1 MGDTVLQIDG
11 DRSRTEVAST
21 LRALAEQLDR
31 GEEVRLVGDGETIAV
46 RPADELAL
54 ELEVEQES
62 NGDREI
68 GVEIELEWTEP
79 SEPPGEAAE
88 AQSRS
93 REGKALSR
101 DHERAQGALSDDA
114 SSPDSASPRQDAT
127 ETTGAG
133 EDDETEELPDV
144 EAPPAAPEETD
155 ADTAV
160 PVDADTIAS
169 LARFEVF
176 QDRADEWRW
185 RLVHRNGNI
194 IAASGEG
201 YTTRQNAE
209 KGMRS
214 VMRNAPGASILRGE

>member
-31 GEEVRLVGDGETIAV
+31 GEEVRLVGDGETIGV
-46 RPADELAL
+46 RPADELAF
-54 ELEVEQES
+54 ELEVEQGS

-68 GVEIELEWTEP
+68 EVEIELEWTEP
-79 SEPPGEAAE
+79 SESPSDAEAASDAEVASE
-88 AQSRS
+88 AAD
-93 REGKALSR
+93 E
-101 DHERAQGALSDDA
+101 LSDAEA
-114 SSPDSASPRQDAT
+114 S
-127 ETTGAG
+127 
-133 EDDETEELPDV
+133 
-144 EAPPAAPEETD
+144 PAAPEETD
-155 ADTAV
+155 VDKAV
-160 PVDADTIAS
+160 PDDAGTIAS
-169 LARFEVF
+169 LARFEVYR
-176 QDRADEWRW
+176 DRADEWRW

>member
-1 MGDTVLQIDG
+1 MTNDPFARPKIPSLTTIAFGADRDCMGDTVLQIDG

-46 RPADELAL
+46 VPADELAF
-54 ELEVEQES
+54 ELEVEEES

-68 GVEIELEWTEP
+68 EVEIELEWTEP
-79 SEPPGEAAE
+79 SEPPGEATGETADAE
-88 AQSRS
+88 
-93 REGKALSR
+93 
-101 DHERAQGALSDDA
+101 D
-114 SSPDSASPRQDAT
+114 
-127 ETTGAG
+127 
-133 EDDETEELPDV
+133 EDDSDELPDA
-144 EAPPAAPEETD
+144 EASPAVPEETD
-155 ADTAV
+155 IDKAV
-160 PVDADTIAS
+160 PDDADTIAS

-194 IAASGEG
+194 IASSGEG

-214 VMRNAPGASILRGE
+214 VMRNAPGASVQRGE

>member
-1 MGDTVLQIDG
+1 MGDTVLKVDG

-31 GEEVRLVGDGETIAV
+31 GEEVRLVGDGETISV
-46 RPADELAL
+46 VPANELAF
-54 ELEVEQES
+54 ELEVEEES

-68 GVEIELEWTEP
+68 EVEIELEWTEP
-79 SEPPGEAAE
+79 SEPPGDAVTESDESDELPNAE
-88 AQSRS
+88 AS
-93 REGKALSR
+93 
-101 DHERAQGALSDDA
+101 
-114 SSPDSASPRQDAT
+114 
-127 ETTGAG
+127 
-133 EDDETEELPDV
+133 
-144 EAPPAAPEETD
+144 PAAPED
-155 ADTAV
+155 PDVDKVV
-160 PVDADTIAS
+160 PDDSETIAS

-194 IAASGEG
+194 IASSGEG

-214 VMRNAPGASILRGE
+214 VMRNAPGASVQRGE

>member
-46 RPADELAL
+46 VPADELAF
-54 ELEVEQES
+54 ELEVEEES

-68 GVEIELEWTEP
+68 EIEIELEWKEP
-79 SEPPGEAAE
+79 SEPPGEAAAE
-88 AQSRS
+88 SG
-93 REGKALSR
+93 EVTEP
-101 DHERAQGALSDDA
+101 DESD
-114 SSPDSASPRQDAT
+114 
-127 ETTGAG
+127 
-133 EDDETEELPDV
+133 ELPDA
-144 EAPPAAPEETD
+144 EPSPAAPEETD
-155 ADTAV
+155 VDTAV
-160 PVDADTIAS
+160 PDDADTIGS

-214 VMRNAPGASILRGE
+214 VMRNAPGASVLRG